1 MLARMLENMHIIIVL
16 MKIFIPVQEMWLDI
30 LILLTDFTI

>member
-16 MKIFIPVQEMWLDI
+16 MKIFIPVRKCD
-30 LILLTDFTI
+30 